1 MELKAERYYFYLLE
15 QPSIIT
21 WGKQTVVVCEKAI
34 PIKYIKS
41 F

>member
-1 MELKAERYYFYLLE
+1 MELKAERYLPIRAAILLHGE
-15 QPSIIT
+15 
-21 WGKQTVVVCEKAI
+21 KQTVVVCEKAI